1 MKRSA
6 VFLVLAAC
14 GAAVAVPPTI
24 LDLQPYRQ
32 SESFST
38 ASLVDL
44 NPRVGV
50 WYLLN
55 RDGQSWHLENPDP
68 RHQRL
73 RLTESGLELLRG
85 DEALG
90 CARRNELERARRS
103 SLPYAPLCD
112 GRLYLRNRV
121 AGTQTQI
128 ERITDFLRDK
138 VWGGEQII
146 NVVRAGFFQDRFA
159 VSATPA
165 EATAADAPTGAPPP
179 APLDAGT
186 QAHAVAAESLG
197 LDLGGV
203 EGLRLGRWYAVTGT
217 PGIYLSAVQPR
228 AVDPALP
235 KADRDRVG
243 ALDAV
248 EAGALDYL
256 VAFDLSQMELGFVLG
271 TDHPRL
277 DWSSRVP
284 ASVRDSKLPGPDG
297 IGHAEPLVTNGMLS
311 PELLP
316 RVAATFTGGFKR
328 EHGAFKY
335 GELAQRN
342 HGSHYGFIEQGVMF
356 SRLQPGLATL
366 YVLNDGRLGM
376 KTWAD
381 ADEALLP
388 EIRHAR
394 QNGVALVEYDQ
405 AAGRARPGA
414 LVTRWGAGN
423 WSGSAEGK
431 LRSLRAGA
439 CLIET
444 DAQRF
449 LVYGYFSTA
458 TPSAMA
464 RVFQAYGCRYA
475 MHLDMNALE
484 HTYLA
489 LYARHDGDLLVQ
501 HLIEGMA
508 VVDRKGGGQTAPRFL
523 AFPDDRDFFYLV
535 RRQAP
540 P

>member
-444 DAQRF
+444 EAQRF